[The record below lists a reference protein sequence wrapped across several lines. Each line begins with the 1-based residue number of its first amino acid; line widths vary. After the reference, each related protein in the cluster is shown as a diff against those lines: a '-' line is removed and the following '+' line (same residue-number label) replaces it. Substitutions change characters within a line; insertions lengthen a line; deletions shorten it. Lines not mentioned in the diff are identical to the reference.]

1 MSTIHAFEYYN
12 DLDSNVENV
21 VRLSLIIMILLLV
34 FTLSLLIGLF
44 ELMLKNSVGD
54 IAVLKHLGYKQKSIK
69 KIYIYPM
76 ILNIT
81 FAIIAIF
88 LSDVVLYKLNII
100 SSINSIFVFIVITIF
115 FGIITLILMALRV
128 DFYSKKDILTLVKVY
143 KVEE

>member
-1 MSTIHAFEYYN
+1 
-12 DLDSNVENV
+12 
-21 VRLSLIIMILLLV
+21 
-34 FTLSLLIGLF
+34 
-44 ELMLKNSVGD
+44 
-54 IAVLKHLGYKQKSIK
+54 
-69 KIYIYPM
+69 M

-81 FAIIAIF
+81 FAIIVIF

-115 FGIITLILMALRV
+115 FGTITLILMALRV

>member
-1 MSTIHAFEYYN
+1 
-12 DLDSNVENV
+12 
-21 VRLSLIIMILLLV
+21 
-34 FTLSLLIGLF
+34 
-44 ELMLKNSVGD
+44 
-54 IAVLKHLGYKQKSIK
+54 
-69 KIYIYPM
+69 M

-115 FGIITLILMALRV
+115 FGIITLILMALRM

>member
-1 MSTIHAFEYYN
+1 
-12 DLDSNVENV
+12 
-21 VRLSLIIMILLLV
+21 
-34 FTLSLLIGLF
+34 
-44 ELMLKNSVGD
+44 
-54 IAVLKHLGYKQKSIK
+54 
-69 KIYIYPM
+69 M